1 MRNVLNSIILVSTI
15 LSGTLSFAAGEFSL
29 KDLDK
34 LQTCAPGTI
43 QEKNGQMALDFLE
56 AFVWWNA
63 KDQLNMVGD
72 DYIAWHASLAGLL
85 ESAPQYRGH
94 VPFDKGQWTKKTYV
108 ETLSFL
114 AYANDLSQYKVKPT
128 RVDCVGDDSVVLLA
142 DFTGAQLRR
151 EEATG
156 CPTHGLAFGSRTHID
171 VTFKN
176 YSAVAPGGPSRRLV
190 SRTYSHLDDLVSANV
205 RLDLAKI
212 VGDPKKPNASNIPH
226 NPANCK
232 SRAQVLKEFQDQVN
246 N

>member
-1 MRNVLNSIILVSTI
+1 MRRLLNVILFIST
-15 LSGTLSFAAGEFSL
+15 LLGARASFAAGEFNL

-34 LQTCAPGTI
+34 LQSCAVGTI

-56 AFVWWNA
+56 AFIWWNA

-85 ESAPQYRGH
+85 ESNPQYKGH
-94 VPFDKGQWTKKTYV
+94 VPFDKGQWTKPTYV

-128 RVDCVGDDSVVLLA
+128 RVDCVGDDTVVLLT
-142 DFTGAQLRR
+142 DFTGFQIRR
-151 EEATG
+151 DDVTG

-176 YSAVAPGGPSRRLV
+176 YPALTKGGAERRLV
-190 SRTYSHLDDLVSANV
+190 SRTYSHLDDLASANV
-205 RLDLAKI
+205 RTDLAKI
-212 VGDPKKPNASNIPH
+212 VGDPKHPNPPNIPI

-232 SRAQVLKEFQDQVN
+232 TRAQVLKEFQDQVK
-246 N
+246 